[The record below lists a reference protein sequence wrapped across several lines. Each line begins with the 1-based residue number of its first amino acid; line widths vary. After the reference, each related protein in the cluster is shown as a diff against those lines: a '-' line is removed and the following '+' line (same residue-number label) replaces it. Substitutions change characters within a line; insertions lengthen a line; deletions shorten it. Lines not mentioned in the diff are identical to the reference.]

1 MKLLERN
8 KEGKKVAK
16 LFKENFV
23 EQTSELEF
31 TKDFICI
38 YKTKQNLDCKTIIKT
53 ANKANEW
60 VASEIVGG
68 SYLGKESTGE
78 VITDHRDSVQVGF
91 EPHNEPDH
99 HLKVLNFA
107 ASSLKNYL
115 LHFPQANMFPEFRQ
129 REPYNLIKY
138 KEGQA
143 FHNVHSDYYPF
154 GFLSRRH
161 LTGIVFLNDVKE
173 GGELY
178 FPHQDLTVKSEK
190 NKMII
195 FPSGWTHVHKT
206 FAPINQERYVFQL
219 WWSFDSG
226 DSNGY

>member
-1 MKLLERN
+1 MKLLQRN
-8 KEGKKVAK
+8 KEGKKIAK
-16 LFKENFV
+16 LFEENFV

-38 YKTKQNLDCKTIIKT
+38 YKTKENLDCKTIIKT
-53 ANKANEW
+53 ANKADEW
-60 VASEIVGG
+60 VASEVVGG
-68 SYLGKESTGE
+68 SYSGKESAGE
-78 VITDHRDSVQVGF
+78 IQSNDRDSQQVGF
-91 EPHNEPDH
+91 EALNCPAH
-99 HLKVLNFA
+99 HLDVLNFA
-107 ASSLKNYL
+107 SRSLNDYL
-115 LHFPQANMFPEFRQ
+115 LKFPQANLFPEFRQ

-143 FHNVHSDYYPF
+143 FHNVHSDYHPF
-154 GFLSRRH
+154 GILSRRH
-161 LTGIVFLNDVKE
+161 LTGIIFLNDVKE

-178 FPHQDLTVKSEK
+178 FPHQDLTIKSEK

-206 FAPINQERYVFQL
+206 FPPINQERYVFQL

>member
-1 MKLLERN
+1 MKLVERN
-8 KEGKKVAK
+8 KEGKKIAK
-16 LFKENFV
+16 LFEENFV
-23 EQTSELEF
+23 KQTSELEF

-38 YKTKQNLDCKTIIKT
+38 YKPKENLDCKTIIKT
-53 ANKANEW
+53 ANKADEW
-60 VASEIVGG
+60 VDSKIIGG
-68 SYLGKESTGE
+68 SYSGKKSEGE
-78 VITDHRDSVQVGF
+78 ILKEHRDSTQVGF
-91 EPHNEPDH
+91 EPNNIPTC
-99 HLKVLNFA
+99 HLKALNFA
-107 ASSLKNYL
+107 SSSLNDYL
-115 LHFPQANMFPEFRQ
+115 LKFPQANLFPEFRQ

-161 LTGIVFLNDVKE
+161 LTGVIFLNDVKE

-178 FPHQDLTVKSEK
+178 FPQQDLTIKSEK
-190 NKMII
+190 DKMII

-206 FAPINQERYVFQL
+206 FPPINQERYVLQL
-219 WWSFDSG
+219 WWSFDFG

>member
-23 EQTSELEF
+23 EETSELEF

-38 YKTKQNLDCKTIIKT
+38 YKTKQNLDCKSIIKT
-53 ANKANEW
+53 ANQTNQW

-68 SYLGKESTGE
+68 SYSGKETKGE
-78 VITDHRDSVQVGF
+78 LSELRDSTQIGY
-91 EPHNEPDH
+91 EPNDIPTLHSKILH
-99 HLKVLNFA
+99 F
-107 ASSLKNYL
+107 ASSSLNNYL
-115 LHFPQANMFPEFRQ
+115 LKFPQANVFPDFRQ

-154 GFLSRRH
+154 GVLSRRH
-161 LTGIVFLNDVKE
+161 LTGIIFLNDVKE

-206 FAPINQERYVFQL
+206 FPPINQERYVLQI
-219 WWSFDSG
+219 WWSFETEKET
-226 DSNGY
+226 

>member
-8 KEGKKVAK
+8 KEGKKIAK
-16 LFKENFV
+16 LFEENFV
-23 EQTSELEF
+23 EEKSELQF
-31 TKDFICI
+31 SKDFICI
-38 YKTKQNLDCKTIIKT
+38 YETKQNLGCKTIIKT
-53 ANKANEW
+53 ANKTDEW
-60 VASEIVGG
+60 VDSEIIGG
-68 SYLGKESTGE
+68 SYSGKEMKGE
-78 VITDHRDSVQVGF
+78 VSDHRDSTQIGF
-91 EPHNEPDH
+91 EADNYPAH
-99 HLKVLNFA
+99 HLEALNFA
-107 ASSLKNYL
+107 SRSLNDYL
-115 LHFPQANMFPEFRQ
+115 LKFPQANLFPEFRQ

-154 GFLSRRH
+154 GILSRRH

-173 GGELY
+173 GGDLY
-178 FPHQDLTVKSEK
+178 FPQQDLTVKSEK

-206 FAPINQERYVFQL
+206 FPPINQERYVLQL

>member
-8 KEGKKVAK
+8 KEGKKIAK
-16 LFKENFV
+16 LFQDNFV
-23 EQTSELEF
+23 EETSELEL

-38 YKTKQNLDCKTIIKT
+38 YKTKQNLGCENIIKT
-53 ANKANEW
+53 ANKADEW
-60 VASEIVGG
+60 VDSEIVGG
-68 SYLGKESTGE
+68 SYSGKKSAGE
-78 VITDHRDSVQVGF
+78 VANDHRDSTQIGF
-91 EPHNEPDH
+91 ESNNIPSH
-99 HLKVLNFA
+99 HSEALNFC
-107 ASSLKNYL
+107 SRSLNDYL
-115 LHFPQANMFPEFRQ
+115 SKFPQANIFPEFRQ
-129 REPYNLIKY
+129 REPYNVIKY

-154 GFLSRRH
+154 GILSRRH
-161 LTGIVFLNDVKE
+161 LTGIIFLNDVKE

-206 FAPINQERYVFQL
+206 FPPINQERYVLQI
-219 WWSFDSG
+219 WWSFETEKET
-226 DSNGY
+226 